1 MAIDH
6 KEISK
11 WLFDKEVEFEDL
23 DTFKS
28 ELAKKYVSREIAAD
42 DEDIRNKVTGK
53 TLGTLETKFKRQF
66 GLTEE
71 EVKGKKLSDLFE
83 LAEGKQKGLIEDLQA
98 QIKEPGQ
105 TPEEIK
111 ALRAE
116 LEDAR
121 KRSKE
126 QEQLASELNVKLQE
140 SEGEFNTRIHK
151 YMAEMELNKIKT
163 SIQWAD
169 SANSYARKGFEID
182 IAEKF
187 NFALSEGKLI
197 VTDKEGNQIK
207 NEKGTGYLS
216 PDELMK
222 TEAEKAGLLKKAGDA
237 GNRSTTTQVSLQQTT
252 GSKDGQV
259 RRYMHPRAAG
269 HADTLNRSTGR

>member
-83 LAEGKQKGLIEDLQA
+83 LAEGKQKSLIEDLQA

-126 QEQLASELNVKLQE
+126 QEQLATELNAKLKE
-140 SEGEFNTRIHK
+140 TEGEFNSRINK
-151 YMAEMELNKIKT
+151 YMADMELNKIRT
-163 SIQWAD
+163 SIPWAD
-169 SANSYARKGFEID
+169 SANGYARKGFEID

-207 NEKGTGYLS
+207 NEKGTGYMS
-216 PDELMK
+216 PEELLK
-222 TEAEKAGLLKKAGDA
+222 SEADKAGLVKKAGEA
-237 GNRSTTTQVSLQQTT
+237 GGKGTTTQFSLQTT
-252 GSKDGQV
+252 IGSKDGQA

-269 HADTLNRSTGR
+269 HAETLSRSTSR

>member
-11 WLFDKEVEFEDL
+11 WLFDKEVEFESL
-23 DTFKS
+23 DTFKD
-28 ELAKKYVSREIAAD
+28 ELSKRYVSREVAAD

-66 GLTEE
+66 GLTED

-83 LAEGKQKGLIEDLQA
+83 IAETKQKGLIDDLQA
-98 QIKEPGQ
+98 QIKTPGQ

-111 ALRAE
+111 E
-116 LEDAR
+116 LKAQLEEAK

-126 QEQLASELNVKLQE
+126 QEDLAVDLGKKLQDN
-140 SEGEFNTRIHK
+140 EGEFNNRINS
-151 YMAEMELNKIKT
+151 YMADMELNKVKS

-169 SANSYARKGFEID
+169 SANQYAKKGFEID

-187 NFALSEGKLI
+187 NFVLSDGKLI
-197 VTDKEGNQIK
+197 ATDKAGNQIK
-207 NEKGTGYLS
+207 NEKGTGYMTPEDILQS
-216 PDELMK
+216 
-222 TEAEKAGLLKKAGDA
+222 EASKAGLIKKAGEA
-237 GNRSTTTQVSLQQTT
+237 GSKTVTTNTSVQTNT
-252 GSKDGQV
+252 GSGNGGQ
-259 RRYMHPRAAG
+259 RRYIHPRAQG
-269 HADTLNRSTGR
+269 HLENLTAAKAK

>member
-11 WLFDKEVEFEDL
+11 WLFDKEVEFESL
-23 DTFKS
+23 DTFKE
-28 ELAKKYVSREIAAD
+28 ELSKRYVSREVAAD
-42 DEDIRNKVTGK
+42 DEEIRNKVTGK

-71 EVKGKKLSDLFE
+71 EVKGKKLSELFE
-83 LAEGKQKGLIEDLQA
+83 IAEGKQKGLIEDLQA

-111 ALRAE
+111 E
-116 LEDAR
+116 LKAQLEEAK

-126 QEQLASELNVKLQE
+126 QETLAGELTKKLQE
-140 SEGEFNTRIHK
+140 SEGEFNTRINKH
-151 YMAEMELNKIKT
+151 MADMELAKVKS

-169 SANSYARKGFEID
+169 SANQYAKKGFEID

-187 NFALSEGKLI
+187 NFVLSDGKLI
-197 VTDKEGNQIK
+197 ATDKEGNQIK
-207 NEKGTGYLS
+207 NEKGTGYMTPEEILTS
-216 PDELMK
+216 
-222 TEAEKAGLLKKAGDA
+222 EANKAGLIKKAGEA
-237 GNRSTTTQVSLQQTT
+237 GPKVVTTNASVQTNT
-252 GSKDGQV
+252 GQGGGGQ
-259 RRYMHPRAAG
+259 RRFIHPRAQG
-269 HADTLNRSTGR
+269 HQETLAAAKAK